1 MHVSDRYLLP
11 QVIPACVTGAGRP
24 SSSQC
29 HRRHTLAPLR
39 SSQTTPTTTSV
50 SSSSAGAY
58 IFQGSPHTAHHTTPH
73 LKNHTNFEPV
83 NFDIQGHHQPTPY
96 EDQKNRH
103 GNRHIETSARCLQTP
118 NPKFQ
123 GQNSKCEPQVRS
135 LGGMERERYCT
146 KSHVGWLDAT
156 AARRGVSHDGEWH
169 VRVGG
174 SER

>member
-1 MHVSDRYLLP
+1 MHVSGRYLLP

-39 SSQTTPTTTSV
+39 SLTNHTYNHFCLLLLRRSTYIPRI
-50 SSSSAGAY
+50 SSHS
-58 IFQGSPHTAHHTTPH
+58 TPH
-73 LKNHTNFEPV
+73 YTPPQNHANFEPV
-83 NFDIQGHHQPTPY
+83 NLDIQGHHQTTPY

-103 GNRHIETSARCLQTP
+103 GIRHIGTSARHLQTP

-156 AARRGVSHDGEWH
+156 AARRGVAHDG
-169 VRVGG
+169 G
-174 SER
+174 

>member
-39 SSQTTPTTTSV
+39 SLTNHNYNHFCLLLLRRSTYIPRISSHSTP
-50 SSSSAGAY
+50 
-58 IFQGSPHTAHHTTPH
+58 HHTTPPPQH
-73 LKNHTNFEPV
+73 HTELRACQPWYPRPPPNNSLRRPEEPPR
-83 NFDIQGHHQPTPY
+83 NPPHRNIREAPA
-96 EDQKNRH
+96 N
-103 GNRHIETSARCLQTP
+103 SQTL
-118 NPKFQ
+118 NSR

-135 LGGMERERYCT
+135 LGGMARERYCT

-156 AARRGVSHDGEWH
+156 AARRGVAHDG
-169 VRVGG
+169 R
-174 SER
+174 